1 MRRLLIGVLAVFCLT
16 ELALAGDSFFS
27 VGDDN
32 DYLKLNRFRA
42 DWYEEQLLAMH
53 ENSLFEDDS
62 TTTMYRFTW
71 LRTFH
76 HPMVFRL
83 TLNRDGTGTLLGK
96 MADGAGGY
104 KPGKLVK
111 EVSVPLTIEEASLF
125 ETRLQDAE
133 FWKMTARQSGLG
145 TDGAEWIWEARKNGL
160 YKLVDRWSA
169 SDSDLGKVAL
179 DLMKKS
185 GLELGEIY

>member
-1 MRRLLIGVLAVFCLT
+1 MRRLLIGVLAVSCLT

-160 YKLVDRWSA
+160 YRLVDRWSA

>member
-16 ELALAGDSFFS
+16 ELTLAGDSFFS

-32 DYLKLNRFRA
+32 DYLKLSRFRA

-62 TTTMYRFTW
+62 TNTMYRFTW
-71 LRTFH
+71 LRTLH

-83 TLNRDGTGTLLGK
+83 TLNRDGTGTLLTK

-111 EVSVPLTIEEASLF
+111 EVPIPLTIEEAKSF

-133 FWKMTARQSGLG
+133 FWNVTARQSGFG

-160 YKLVDRWSA
+160 YKFVDRLSA

-179 DLMKKS
+179 DLIKKS